1 MKIAFLTLGC
11 KVNSYETEQMKSRFE
26 NAGYRIVAFSEQ
38 ADIYLVNTCTVTN
51 IADRKSRKMLHRARR
66 MNSDA
71 VVVAAGC
78 YVDSAKQKGEVDG
91 AIDLFL
97 SNTEKDRVV
106 ELVEAVLQKRLEEKA
121 ESPDSAVSEKQN
133 FSGDIADSRE
143 TGISAAARAEEHT
156 RAYIQVQNGC
166 NQYCSYCIIPYV
178 RGPLT
183 SKSVE
188 QVREEVGQLAKQGIR
203 EVVVTGIH
211 LSSYGVEGDDAR
223 AFVEAQ
229 GKPLLE
235 LLEAIEETPGIE
247 RIRLGS
253 LEPRIITRTF
263 AKRLAENEKICP
275 HFHLSLQSGC
285 DAVLKRMNRH
295 YTTAEYREKV
305 EILREIYRHPAITT
319 DLIVGFPQETEEEF
333 WQTRKY
339 AEQIGFAQIHVFKYS
354 RRQGTVADRM
364 EGQVSE
370 QIKSARSDV
379 LLQTQRKLTQQYQE
393 YYWGIVEEVLFEEIT
408 EIQGKFYLTGYTNTY
423 VRVAVAVTG
432 VEEAEKKRNA
442 LGLVR
447 ITERLNA
454 SVLCGKLIAV
464 FDFQHR
470 VYSDF
475 TQ

>member
-26 NAGYRIVAFSEQ
+26 AAGYRIVAFSEQ

-66 MNSDA
+66 MNPDA

-78 YVDSAKQKGEVDG
+78 YVDSAKQTGEVDT

-106 ELVEAVLQKRLEEKA
+106 ELVEDALQHRMVEETADGTAIA
-121 ESPDSAVSEKQN
+121 ENFREGCSAAGGT
-133 FSGDIADSRE
+133 GDLCGNTASRKE
-143 TGISAAARAEEHT
+143 TGVSVAARAEEHT

-178 RGPLT
+178 RGPLA
-183 SKSVE
+183 SKPIR
-188 QVREEVGQLAKQGIR
+188 QVREEVRQLAERGIR

-211 LSSYGVEGDDAR
+211 LSSYGIEGGDAR
-223 AFVEAQ
+223 AFVTAQ

-235 LLEAIEETPGIE
+235 LLEAIGEIAGVE

-253 LEPRIITRTF
+253 LEPRIITREF
-263 AKRLAENEKICP
+263 VGRLAENTKICP

-285 DAVLKRMNRH
+285 DTVLGRMNRH
-295 YTTAEYREKV
+295 YTTAEYQEKV
-305 EILREIYRHPAITT
+305 EILREAYEHPAITT
-319 DLIVGFPQETEEEF
+319 DIIVGFPQETEEEF
-333 WQTRKY
+333 QKTREY

-364 EGQVSE
+364 EGQVKE
-370 QIKSARSDV
+370 QEKSARSDV
-379 LLQTQRKLTQQYQE
+379 LIQTQNRLMEQYQA
-393 YYWGIVEEVLFEEIT
+393 YYLGREQDVLWEEVSEM
-408 EIQGKFYLTGYTNTY
+408 GGRSYLTGYTSSY
-423 VRVAVAVTG
+423 VRVAVPVTDT
-432 VEEAEKKRNA
+432 VAAEKDCNTIASVK
-442 LGLVR
+442 
-447 ITERLNA
+447 ITGRLDA
-454 SVLCGKLIAV
+454 GVLCGEI
-464 FDFQHR
+464 
-470 VYSDF
+470 
-475 TQ
+475 

>member
-26 NAGYRIVAFSEQ
+26 DAGYRIVAFSEQ

-66 MNSDA
+66 MNPDA

-78 YVDSAKQKGEVDG
+78 YVDSAKQKGEVDE

-106 ELVEAVLQKRLEEKA
+106 ELVEAALQQKIAEKA
-121 ESPDSAVSEKQN
+121 EKSCPEK
-133 FSGDIADSRE
+133 DV
-143 TGISAAARAEEHT
+143 TGVSAAALAEEHT

-183 SKSVE
+183 SKPVE
-188 QVREEVGQLAKQGIR
+188 QVREEVGKLAEQGIR

-223 AFVEAQ
+223 AFVKAQ

-235 LLEAIEETPGIE
+235 LLEAIGEVEGIR

-253 LEPRIITRTF
+253 LEPRIITRKF
-263 AKRLAENEKICP
+263 VRRLAENEKICP

-285 DAVLKRMNRH
+285 DSVLDRMNRH
-295 YTTAEYREKV
+295 YTTAEYQEKV
-305 EILREIYRHPAITT
+305 EILREMYRHPAITT

-333 WQTRKY
+333 QQTRKY

-354 RRQGTVADRM
+354 RRQGTVADQM
-364 EGQVSE
+364 KGQVSE
-370 QIKSARSDV
+370 QEKSARSDM
-379 LLQTQRKLTQQYQE
+379 LLQTQRELTQQYQDFF
-393 YYWGIVEEVLFEEIT
+393 WGLVEEVLFEEIT
-408 EIQGKFYLTGYTNTY
+408 EIQGRSYLTGYTDTY

-432 VEEAEKKRNA
+432 LKEAEKKCNTF
-442 LGLVR
+442 GLVR
-447 ITERLNA
+447 ITGPLDA
-454 SVLCGKLIAV
+454 SVLCGELTTV
-464 FDFQHR
+464 CDSNQ
-470 VYSDF
+470 
-475 TQ
+475 

>member
-26 NAGYRIVAFSEQ
+26 DAGYRIVAFSEQ

-66 MNSDA
+66 MNPDA

-78 YVDSAKQKGEVDG
+78 YVDSAKQKGEVDE

-106 ELVEAVLQKRLEEKA
+106 ELVEAALQQKIAEKA
-121 ESPDSAVSEKQN
+121 EKSCPEK
-133 FSGDIADSRE
+133 DV
-143 TGISAAARAEEHT
+143 TGVSAAALAEEHT

-183 SKSVE
+183 SKPVE
-188 QVREEVGQLAKQGIR
+188 QVREEVGKLAEQGIR

-223 AFVEAQ
+223 AFVKAQ
-229 GKPLLE
+229 GKPLLG
-235 LLEAIEETPGIE
+235 LLEAIGEVEGIR

-253 LEPRIITRTF
+253 LEPRIITRKF
-263 AKRLAENEKICP
+263 VRRLAENEKICP

-285 DAVLKRMNRH
+285 DSVLDRMNRH
-295 YTTAEYREKV
+295 YTTAEYQEKV
-305 EILREIYRHPAITT
+305 EILREMYRHPAITT

-333 WQTRKY
+333 QQTRKY

-354 RRQGTVADRM
+354 RRQGTVADQM
-364 EGQVSE
+364 KGQVSE
-370 QIKSARSDV
+370 QEKFARSDM
-379 LLQTQRKLTQQYQE
+379 LLQTQRELTQQYQDFF
-393 YYWGIVEEVLFEEIT
+393 WGLVEEVLFEEIT
-408 EIQGKFYLTGYTNTY
+408 EIQGRSYLTGYTDTY

-432 VEEAEKKRNA
+432 LKEAEKKCNTF
-442 LGLVR
+442 GLVR
-447 ITERLNA
+447 ITGPLDA
-454 SVLCGKLIAV
+454 SVLCGELTTV
-464 FDFQHR
+464 CDSNQ
-470 VYSDF
+470 
-475 TQ
+475 

>member
-26 NAGYRIVAFSEQ
+26 DAGYRIVAFSEQ

-66 MNSDA
+66 MNPDA

-78 YVDSAKQKGEVDG
+78 YVDSAKQKGEVDE

-106 ELVEAVLQKRLEEKA
+106 ELVEAALKQKLTEEVGLSCSDKDA
-121 ESPDSAVSEKQN
+121 
-133 FSGDIADSRE
+133 
-143 TGISAAARAEEHT
+143 TGISAAAQAEEHT

-183 SKSVE
+183 SKPVE
-188 QVREEVGQLAKQGIR
+188 QVREEVRQLAEQGIQ

-223 AFVEAQ
+223 AFVKAQ

-235 LLEAIEETPGIE
+235 LLEAIEEVEGIR

-253 LEPRIITRTF
+253 LEPRIITREF
-263 AKRLAENEKICP
+263 VRRLAENEKICP

-285 DAVLKRMNRH
+285 DTVLKRMNRH
-295 YTTAEYREKV
+295 YTTAEYQEKV
-305 EILREIYRHPAITT
+305 ELLREEYRHPAITT
-319 DLIVGFPQETEEEF
+319 DIIVGFPQETEEEF
-333 WQTRKY
+333 QQTRKY

-354 RRQGTVADRM
+354 RRQGTVADQM
-364 EGQVSE
+364 KGQVSE
-370 QIKSARSDV
+370 QEKSARSDM
-379 LLQTQRKLTQQYQE
+379 LLLTQRRLTQQYQE
-393 YYWGIVEEVLFEEIT
+393 FFDGIVEEVLFEEIT
-408 EIQGKFYLTGYTNTY
+408 EIQGRPYLTGYTNTY
-423 VRVAVAVTG
+423 VRVAVAVTEI
-432 VEEAEKKRNA
+432 EEAEKKCNTF
-442 LGLVR
+442 GLVR
-447 ITERLNA
+447 ITGRLDA
-454 SVLCGKLIAV
+454 SVLCGELTAV
-464 FDFQHR
+464 YDFDQ
-470 VYSDF
+470 
-475 TQ
+475 

>member
-26 NAGYRIVAFSEQ
+26 DAGYRIVAFSEQ

-66 MNSDA
+66 MNPDA

-78 YVDSAKQKGEVDG
+78 YVDSAKQKGEVDE

-106 ELVEAVLQKRLEEKA
+106 ELVEAALQQKIAEKA
-121 ESPDSAVSEKQN
+121 EKSCPEK
-133 FSGDIADSRE
+133 DV
-143 TGISAAARAEEHT
+143 TGVSAAALAEEHT

-183 SKSVE
+183 SKPVE
-188 QVREEVGQLAKQGIR
+188 QVREEVGKLAEQGIR

-223 AFVEAQ
+223 AFVKAQ
-229 GKPLLE
+229 GKPLLG
-235 LLEAIEETPGIE
+235 LLEAIGEVEGIR

-253 LEPRIITRTF
+253 LEPRIITRKF
-263 AKRLAENEKICP
+263 VRRLAENEKICP

-285 DAVLKRMNRH
+285 DSVLDRMNRH
-295 YTTAEYREKV
+295 YTTAEYQEKV
-305 EILREIYRHPAITT
+305 EILREMYRHPAITT

-333 WQTRKY
+333 QQTRKY

-354 RRQGTVADRM
+354 RRQGTVADQM
-364 EGQVSE
+364 KGQVSE
-370 QIKSARSDV
+370 QEKSARSDM
-379 LLQTQRKLTQQYQE
+379 LLQTQRELTQQYQDFF
-393 YYWGIVEEVLFEEIT
+393 WGLVEEVLFEEIT
-408 EIQGKFYLTGYTNTY
+408 EIQGRSYLTGYTDTY

-432 VEEAEKKRNA
+432 LKEAEKKCNTF
-442 LGLVR
+442 GLVR
-447 ITERLNA
+447 ITGPLDA
-454 SVLCGKLIAV
+454 SVLCGELTTV
-464 FDFQHR
+464 CDSNQ
-470 VYSDF
+470 
-475 TQ
+475 